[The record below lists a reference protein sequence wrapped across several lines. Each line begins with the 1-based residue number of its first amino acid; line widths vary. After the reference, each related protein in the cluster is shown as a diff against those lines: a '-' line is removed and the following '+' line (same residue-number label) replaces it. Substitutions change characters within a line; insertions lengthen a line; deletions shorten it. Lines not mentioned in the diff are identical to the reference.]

1 MARLLK
7 RNLELFKGAKA
18 MIKVKEK
25 SISKYALYAMFAIVI
40 LLMWFSL
47 PESNG
52 IPRRRK
58 AMVLFLIY
66 TFYLVTWIKFTG
78 RWKSL
83 FFFFYCYSM
92 MTNAGQLF
100 LYAFGIEIISS
111 ANIFKEFSA
120 HYIEK
125 AMDYQ
130 ILCTVLMTTFALFA
144 NEKFIKN
151 KQDFHVKQTEAE
163 EKSNKVLSIWDIV
176 YLVSAFLVFAFNI
189 LRLGSRVD
197 SKYLDAFTSGDASAA
212 PFLVTF
218 VFYISM
224 YYACFAH
231 RKKGDSFKKYIIIV
245 NVFVGISSLLFGS
258 RNVLIP
264 LIFGMLFTWDIG
276 AKKLTF
282 KKKAL
287 VILLA
292 LLVLYLLSS
301 FVNLR
306 QKSLSEITFTV
317 IIDSLFGTG
326 FFEQI
331 VIFISEMGGSLR
343 VLTTTMYAMD
353 LGTIQSEQTFLYTI
367 LKGIVPQAE
376 LLNIL
381 GISEPTRWCLSL
393 WITERYGDLA
403 GWGYSM
409 YAEAFYNFKNYG
421 FIFMA
426 LFGFGY
432 VWLESKIQKWYL
444 SGRSIIASAWLF
456 VATYVIFLARADS
469 LLIMTRLRYVI
480 YLSLGCELIRV
491 FGTAPAGR
499 KKHKYIK
506 K

>member
-1 MARLLK
+1 MI
-7 RNLELFKGAKA
+7 NAKQ
-18 MIKVKEK
+18 K
-25 SISKYALYAMFAIVI
+25 SINKYLLYALFAVAVLIVWFAM
-40 LLMWFSL
+40 

-52 IPRRRK
+52 IPRRSK

-66 TFYLVTWIKFTG
+66 LFYLVAWIKFTG

-100 LYAFGIEIISS
+100 LYAFGIEIIGNV
-111 ANIFKEFSA
+111 NIFNEFSA

-130 ILCTVLMTTFALFA
+130 ILCTVLMTTCALFA

-151 KQDFHVKQTEAE
+151 KQDFHVKQTETE
-163 EKSNKVLSIWDIV
+163 EKEEKGLSLLDIV
-176 YLVSAFLVFAFNI
+176 YLGSALLVFGFNI

-197 SKYLDAFTSGDASAA
+197 SNYMDAFNSDDVSAA

-224 YYACFAH
+224 YCVCFAH
-231 RKKGDSFKKYIIIV
+231 RKKGDSFKKIIIIV
-245 NVFVGISSLLFGS
+245 NVLVGVSSLLFGS

-276 AKKLTF
+276 SKKLDF
-282 KKKAL
+282 KKK
-287 VILLA
+287 VIVAFASLLF
-292 LLVLYLLSS
+292 LYLLSS

-326 FFEQI
+326 FFDQI

-353 LGTIQSEQTFLYTI
+353 LGTIQSEQTFLYTV
-367 LKGIVPQAE
+367 LKGIVPSVDI
-376 LLNIL
+376 LNFM
-381 GISEPTRWCLSL
+381 GINEPVRWRLSL
-393 WITERYGDLA
+393 WITERYGDIA

-409 YAEAFYNFKNYG
+409 YAEAFYNLKNFG
-421 FIFMA
+421 FLFMG

-432 VWLESKIQKWYL
+432 VWLESRIQKWYL
-444 SGRSIIASAWLF
+444 SGRTILASAWLF

-469 LLIMTRLRYVI
+469 ILLTSRLRYVV
-480 YLSLGCELIRV
+480 YLSLACELLRV
-491 FGTAPAGR
+491 FGKTPA
-499 KKHKYIK
+499 HKRNNNSK
-506 K
+506 RNVSNN